1 MSQVT
6 IELATQEDLDLLL
19 TLLHRMKIHVLEV
32 KGSIEVNETS
42 VNMSKKMEL
51 MHLAANDP
59 LFQADVEE
67 VITDFQFADADGN

>member
-32 KGSIEVNETS
+32 KDSTGVSETS
-42 VNMSKKMEL
+42 VNLSGKMEL

-67 VITDFQFADADGN
+67 VIADFQFSDADGN

>member
-42 VNMSKKMEL
+42 VNLSEKIEL

-67 VITDFQFADADGN
+67 VITDFHFADADGN